1 MNETSACRNDARR
14 RDANGRFVPGQS
26 GNPAG
31 KKPGTRNR
39 ATVLREALADG
50 EGVAAARI
58 VIDKALA
65 GNAVA
70 ARFIID
76 RLEPRRRGRVVS
88 LDLPEG
94 ASAGAVVAAY
104 DTTLRAMASGE
115 ITPDEALTVTRV
127 LDGRLRALKAAA
139 RAKRQ
144 TKSPSTRAGESPNVP
159 ARAGPNE
166 NNQLVAPASGRHDS
180 RRTEGAAGSS
190 GFFESV
196 RAGRRPALRP
206 LNSPSACDADFRARL
221 LHSACILQS
230 PGALTGIAA

>member
-1 MNETSACRNDARR
+1 MSETNAGRNDTLP

-50 EGVAAARI
+50 EDVAAARI

-65 GNAVA
+65 GNGVA

-76 RLEPRRRGRVVS
+76 RLEPRPRGRAVTH
-88 LDLPEG
+88 DLPVG
-94 ASAGAVVAAY
+94 ASAGAVVTAY
-104 DTTLRAMASGE
+104 DTTLRAMGSGE
-115 ITPDEALTVTRV
+115 ITPDEALMVTRV

-139 RAKRQ
+139 KERVSPAHKREPFPSERGQ
-144 TKSPSTRAGESPNVP
+144 GEGPRNNLNSSSPT
-159 ARAGPNE
+159 
-166 NNQLVAPASGRHDS
+166 LGRHPHPNPLP
-180 RRTEGAAGSS
+180 EGEGMRIRSS
-190 GFFESV
+190 
-196 RAGRRPALRP
+196 
-206 LNSPSACDADFRARL
+206 DFRARL

-230 PGALTGIAA
+230 PGAVAGIAA